1 MNIQNINISYETD
14 AMNTYMVIKA
24 NSDIDIENYEVEMLK
39 RNQIDSFLDLN
50 VQQNNLEKILFYNIT
65 SKQRLTEILQ
75 RKKLVYQEIIDFYTN
90 LTLVIKNSKRYYLS
104 SHKIIL
110 NPSLI
115 YISPD
120 KLTPYFV
127 YTPFK
132 TVDKDIVEE
141 LKELIEFLFDKVD
154 TNDVKA
160 VMLMH
165 KIYTAS
171 KKQNFNLNIIKDIID
186 DNSIMKE
193 NETYIEDK
201 VDIVNGEDKGHIEQE
216 GKEVISM
223 LMKQN
228 EEINKPKIDTSVK
241 SDSITKIK
249 PKKKYNNSILEYII
263 IGSIQVA
270 IILLSIA
277 SIESKVLYSDITGKL
292 KIESVFALLAL
303 LLSIDI
309 YISKKILEHISKQNN
324 KDEDDNINMNKCKVY
339 NEPEINT
346 FNRTKKDSLLKSQ
359 HIENNKQQLNIN
371 MQHNS
376 IGDISKKNDSEIDYI
391 CEDTQLLD
399 SYNEN
404 LHIEIKPYLLSKDDD
419 IINKITIS
427 STPYIIGKLNGQ
439 VDFII
444 KNSSVSRIH
453 CKIIK
458 EEDIYY
464 IIDLNSKNGTYL
476 DEERL
481 ISNRKYQLYDG
492 SRITISNCDYTF
504 EMEGLYIEK

>member
-14 AMNTYMVIKA
+14 AMNTYMIIKA

-50 VQQNNLEKILFYNIT
+50 VQQNNLEKILLYNIT

-90 LTLVIKNSKRYYLS
+90 LMLVIKNSKRYYLS

-132 TVDKDIVEE
+132 TVDKDVIEE

-186 DNSIMKE
+186 DTSIIKE

-228 EEINKPKIDTSVK
+228 EEINKIDTSVK
-241 SDSITKIK
+241 SDSITKNK
-249 PKKKYNNSILEYII
+249 PKKKYNNSILEYIT
-263 IGSIQVA
+263 IGSIQLAV
-270 IILLSIA
+270 ILLFIA
-277 SIESKVLYSDITGKL
+277 AMKSKVIYSDITGKL
-292 KIESVFALLAL
+292 KIESVFALFAL
-303 LLSIDI
+303 LLSIDF
-309 YISKKILEHISKQNN
+309 YITKKILEHISKQNN
-324 KDEDDNINMNKCKVY
+324 KDEDDNINMNKFKVY
-339 NEPEINT
+339 NESEINT
-346 FNRTKKDSLLKSQ
+346 FNRTKKDSLLKSK
-359 HIENNKQQLNIN
+359 HIEKNKYLSNIN

-376 IGDISKKNDSEIDYI
+376 IEEISKKNDSELDYI

-419 IINKITIS
+419 LINKIIIS

-439 VDFII
+439 VDYII

-458 EEDIYY
+458 EEDTYY